1 MIMKRLSR
9 FFNSLGIYRD
19 VKKGWITGVCAGIA
33 ERLAIKPIWVRIL
46 FVVVTAVPHII
57 APIIIYLLLAFLIKP
72 RDAAGS
78 ASPAGVQMA
87 YRDLADSVTAP
98 LGLNPASRVTDL
110 KTRFASLDARLNN
123 LEAAVMSDELSLR
136 RKFRDI
142 GG

>member
-1 MIMKRLSR
+1 MNKFSR
-9 FFNSLGIYRD
+9 FFSRLGIYRD
-19 VKKGWITGVCAGIA
+19 VKRGWITGVCAGIA
-33 ERLAIKPIWVRIL
+33 ERLTIKPIWVRIL
-46 FVVVTAVPHII
+46 FIVVTALPHIM

-72 RDAAGS
+72 RDAAGA

-87 YRDLADSVTAP
+87 YRDLAESVTSP
-98 LGLNPASRVTDL
+98 LGPNPGRRMTDL
-110 KTRFASLDARLNN
+110 KARFASLDARLNN